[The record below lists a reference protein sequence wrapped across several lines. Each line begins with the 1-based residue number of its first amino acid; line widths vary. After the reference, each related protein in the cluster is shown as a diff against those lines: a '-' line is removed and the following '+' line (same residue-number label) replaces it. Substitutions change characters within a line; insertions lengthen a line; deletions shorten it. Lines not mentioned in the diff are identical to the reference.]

1 MWSSSMIHRVDGM
14 ARTTARAQDGASCRP
29 AAQNQRSEST
39 LERRCRSLSEERRC
53 RARFCLSG
61 SAACPARPEHTA
73 GQQRQV
79 LVTSLRSCLQLS
91 GQDVSGRPSA
101 ASLAGRVVQP
111 LRFDPLLRDPQ
122 PPGSRRG
129 IGGAEAKSKV
139 APEKLFWLSLALLSC
154 LTVHPGRPDQRGR
167 HCWRFCQTW
176 SPTTTAVHFRPGQKA
191 LTAQRRAR
199 APLRSIR

>member
-1 MWSSSMIHRVDGM
+1 MTSSIPILPLWKRCLPGP
-14 ARTTARAQDGASCRP
+14 ARAHSGAAEAGIGHQFEELLVIERP
-29 AAQNQRSEST
+29 G
-39 LERRCRSLSEERRC
+39 RRWQTICY
-53 RARFCLSG
+53 
-61 SAACPARPEHTA
+61 
-73 GQQRQV
+73 
-79 LVTSLRSCLQLS
+79 
-91 GQDVSGRPSA
+91 
-101 ASLAGRVVQP
+101 LAGRQP
-111 LRFDPLLRDPQ
+111 EWCSRSVLILCVNPQ

-129 IGGAEAKSKV
+129 IGGAEAESKV